1 MAKRN
6 LLLALEF
13 VALSVPLTWLW
24 ILWGQHGYSEL
35 LLRVAGPLLH
45 PLGVTELVDSPA
57 RKRFV
62 NYVPFVV
69 LMAITPGLSA
79 RRRGLGLLL
88 GLPAIF
94 CCHVA
99 LVAVEAFSH
108 SARRPTADPFSTV
121 FPAALFTDAFPFI
134 LWAILAQRVLRRGF
148 SPPRGAEGAGP

>member
-1 MAKRN
+1 VAKRN
-6 LLLALEF
+6 LRLALEF

-24 ILWGQHGYSEL
+24 VVWGQHAYAEL
-35 LLRVAGPLLH
+35 LIRVAGPLLH
-45 PLGVTELVDSPA
+45 PLGVTDVVDSPA

-69 LMAITPGLSA
+69 LVSITPGLSA

-94 CCHVA
+94 CCHVG
-99 LVAVEAFSH
+99 LVAVEFLAH
-108 SARRPTADPFSTV
+108 GAHRPTSDPFSTV

-134 LWAILAQRVLRRGF
+134 LWAILAQEVLRRGF
-148 SPPRGAEGAGP
+148 APAGAPRAGP